1 MVGCRK
7 LIIAGGGETLFIYG
21 KKIELPPLGLAN
33 TLINQRGVSEAEGAL
48 KKWQDGFFEEINF
61 PAPDSFEE
69 PPVSFKMLLGEGLPK
84 SFLFALELRLVKFAL
99 SYWLVPCASGGKTPS
114 QRLFSA
120 WEDKTQRETA
130 MLMAGAILGKLKLFD
145 QLHLLLWELVGER
158 NSQGS
163 VEVIDQDV
171 EQVTIRSNDFYRHI
185 KEKSVPTKA
194 YSAQGFLPLLWAE
207 IRYFAENDI
216 FARPCEVCGR
226 LFPVK
231 NQRGQKYCSPECR
244 SEAKRVESRQRYE
257 DRKNQMRGG

>member
-1 MVGCRK
+1 
-7 LIIAGGGETLFIYG
+7 
-21 KKIELPPLGLAN
+21 
-33 TLINQRGVSEAEGAL
+33 
-48 KKWQDGFFEEINF
+48 
-61 PAPDSFEE
+61 
-69 PPVSFKMLLGEGLPK
+69 
-84 SFLFALELRLVKFAL
+84 
-99 SYWLVPCASGGKTPS
+99 
-114 QRLFSA
+114 
-120 WEDKTQRETA
+120 

-145 QLHLLLWELVGER
+145 QLHLLLWELLGER
-158 NSQGS
+158 NSQVS
-163 VEVIDQDV
+163 VEVINQDV
-171 EQVTIRSNDFYRHI
+171 EQVTIKSNDFYRHI

-226 LFPVK
+226 WFTVK